1 MRSPHPVLVA
11 VLGCLAVGGFLLV
24 SLERSGSENPR
35 ETIDL
40 PGDGPST
47 DFPQLLPDA
56 LTRLLPESAS
66 APVRDF
72 APLFER
78 RVGESIVL
86 PLGAGLAGRV
96 NLVHRHPSGD
106 LALGI
111 DLDGAEDATA
121 FLSLSPEGRID
132 GQISSRKSGTAW
144 RLATRLDDGTLS
156 STRVRAEDLVCARFE
171 EGGLQ
176 PGLPPEPLGAEG
188 DWGGMSGP
196 EEVVPALQSRPT
208 ASRVIFLNFEG
219 ETVTGTP
226 WNSSYNDGLPI
237 VAAPFGT
244 PAHIEGIWES
254 IAEDYAVFDVN
265 VTTVRADFDEAATA
279 NRVMVIFTPTKA
291 WYGSAGGVAYVDS
304 FGSPTNPYCWV
315 FNLTLNGAAESGGH
329 EIGHTVGLRHDGT
342 SSRAYYTGHTHAS
355 GVSWGPIMGTS
366 YGRTI
371 SQFSKGEYP
380 GANRTEDDLAIVSS
394 RLPYLPDDH
403 ADSAGQ
409 ASEVSPAGTIDE
421 TGRIGNE
428 SDADLFRLESAG
440 PGPLTVTAT
449 PHPAYRNLDV
459 GLELLDDQLDVI
471 ASSSPSGPFDATIT
485 ASVTAGVHYLRVTGT
500 GLGDLVTGYGQYGS
514 IGSYTLSGTYPGSPL
529 PASPTGL
536 SASDG
541 TSTAAVLL
549 AWNAVPAVD
558 GYRVYRGLEP
568 DGSDA
573 VLLTSPATTTH
584 DDDTAVAGTVYW
596 YFVRARDGLLD
607 SPLSTGDSGWRQ
619 RLPPDPP
626 ASVTATDDSPHSIR
640 VSWPAAGG
648 AQSYRISRNAA
659 NAFIGSTVMDTTTA
673 LSWHDTTTAANDP
686 YFYFVEALNTGGI
699 ATPVGS
705 PTPGHR
711 TPLPPDTPT
720 GLSASDGSSSA
731 VTLLTW
737 NVVPGATGY
746 RLYRST
752 TDLIAGATEFAVV
765 GETTSHSD
773 TGGVAGTMYWYFVRA
788 ILPGGDSVPSHF
800 DTGYRA
806 AAPPAVPGSITAT
819 LGTDADGVLV
829 SWGATGD
836 TLTYRIFRGD
846 GDSPETAELIG
857 ETSLT
862 EWLDTTAVA
871 GRTYRYYVRAG
882 NLAGESG
889 FSAPALGYGAT
900 PDPLD
905 DGYENNDDLSLATAL
920 AERTIDAIAVD
931 ADPDWYAIELA
942 PGETRLDVAVIG
954 DSSDGAVVLSLH
966 DDSGAPVASSLDSH
980 GAKVIS
986 HTGGSGAS
994 YRILVERDDGA
1005 AVPYALMVTPLAPG
1019 ESGLTADGIL
1029 GTTFPPSLGDGWI
1042 DRHGAG
1048 QFVSQRIRPGQTRR
1062 FYVDLVNQSAVGG
1075 TFLAR
1080 SGGGSRRFSLDHY
1093 VLTAGRWQ
1101 RITGA
1106 LKRAGSLSALAPFER
1121 VRFHST
1127 VRAED
1132 RGPGR
1137 RTTLSI
1143 PYLIHPALEPAAL
1156 DQGKWILTMP
1166 PQRR

>member
-1 MRSPHPVLVA
+1 MRSPLPVLVA
-11 VLGCLAVGGFLLV
+11 VLGCLAVGGILLV
-24 SLERSGSENPR
+24 SLGRSGPKNPR
-35 ETIDL
+35 KTVAL
-40 PGDGPST
+40 PGVDPVPEAPR
-47 DFPQLLPDA
+47 FLPDA
-56 LTRLLPESAS
+56 LTRVLPESAA

-72 APLFER
+72 APLFQR
-78 RVGESIVL
+78 RVGELIVL
-86 PLGAGLAGRV
+86 PLGKGLSGRV
-96 NLVHRHPSGD
+96 NLSHRHPSGD
-106 LALGI
+106 LAIGI
-111 DLDGAEDATA
+111 DLEGPEDATA
-121 FLSLSPEGRID
+121 FLSLSPEGKIE
-132 GQISSRKSGTAW
+132 GQISSQRSRSAW
-144 RLATRLDDGTLS
+144 CLATRLEDGTVS
-156 STRVRAEDLVCARFE
+156 STRIRAEDLVCARFD

-176 PGLPPEPLGAEG
+176 PGMPPEPLGAEV
-188 DWGGMSGP
+188 DPGGMSGP
-196 EEVVPALQSRPT
+196 EEVVPALQSLPT
-208 ASRVIFLNFEG
+208 ASRVIYLNFEG

-254 IAEDYAVFDVN
+254 ISEDYAVFDVN
-265 VTTVRADFDEAATA
+265 VTTVRADFDEAAAA

-366 YGRTI
+366 YGRNIT
-371 SQFSKGEYP
+371 QFSKGEYP
-380 GANRTEDDLAIVSS
+380 GANRAEDDLAIVSS

-403 ADSAGQ
+403 GDSAGQ
-409 ASEVSPAGTIDE
+409 ASEISPSGTFDV
-421 TGRIGNE
+421 TGSIGGAN
-428 SDADLFRLESAG
+428 DADLFRLESTG
-440 PGPLTVTAT
+440 PGPLSVTAT
-449 PHPAYRNLDV
+449 PHQAYRNLDV

-471 ASSSPSGPFDATIT
+471 ASSFPSGPFDATIT
-485 ASVTAGVHYLRVTGT
+485 TSVTAGIHYLRVTGT
-500 GLGDLVTGYGQYGS
+500 GLGDLVTGYGKYGS
-514 IGSYTLSGTYPGSPL
+514 IGSYTLTGTYPGDPL

-536 SASDG
+536 TASDG
-541 TSTAAVLL
+541 SSTAAVLL
-549 AWNAVPAVD
+549 AWDAVPSVD
-558 GYRVYRGLEP
+558 GYSVYRGLEP

-573 VLLTSPATTTH
+573 ALLSSPTTTSH
-584 DDDTAVAGTVYW
+584 DDDTAVAGTIYW
-596 YFVRARDGLLD
+596 YFVRARSGLLE

-619 RLPPDPP
+619 RVPPDPP

-659 NAFIGSTVMDTTTA
+659 NSFIGATVMATTTA
-673 LSWHDTTTAANDP
+673 LSWHDTTTSVNDP
-686 YFYFVEALNTGGI
+686 YFYIVEAVNTGGVS
-699 ATPVGS
+699 APVGS
-705 PTPGHR
+705 PAPGLR
-711 TPLPPDTPT
+711 TPLPPGTPT

-737 NVVPGATGY
+737 NAVPSATGY

-752 TDLIAGATEFAVV
+752 NDLIAGAPEIAVV
-765 GETTSHSD
+765 GETTTHSD
-773 TGGVAGTMYWYFVRA
+773 TGGAAGTIYWYFVRA
-788 ILPGGDSVPSHF
+788 ILPGGDSAPGHF
-800 DTGYRA
+800 DTGYRT
-806 AAPPAVPGSITAT
+806 AAPPAAPGSISAT
-819 LGTDADGVLV
+819 LGTNVDGVLV

-836 TLTYRIFRGD
+836 TLTYRVFRSD

-889 FSAPALGYGAT
+889 YSVAALGYGST
-900 PDPLD
+900 PDPID
-905 DGYENNDDLSLATAL
+905 DVYENNDDLSLATAL
-920 AERTIDAIAVD
+920 IEGTIHAIAVD
-931 ADPDWYAIELA
+931 ADPDWYAIDLA
-942 PGETRLDVAVIG
+942 PGEIRLDVAVIG

-986 HTGGSGAS
+986 HTGVAGAS

-1005 AVPYALMVTPLAPG
+1005 AVPYALMATPLASS

-1029 GTTFPPSLGDGWI
+1029 GTTFPTSLGEGWI

-1062 FYVDLVNQSAVGG
+1062 IYVDLVNRSAVSG

-1093 VLTAGRWQ
+1093 VLSAGRWQ

-1106 LKRAGSLSALAPFER
+1106 LKRSGSLSALAPFER
-1121 VRFHST
+1121 VHYLST

-1132 RGPGR
+1132 RSPGR
-1137 RTTLSI
+1137 KVTLSL
-1143 PYLIHPALEPAAL
+1143 PYLMHPALEPAAS
-1156 DQGKWILTMP
+1156 DQARWILTMP

>member
-1 MRSPHPVLVA
+1 
-11 VLGCLAVGGFLLV
+11 
-24 SLERSGSENPR
+24 
-35 ETIDL
+35 
-40 PGDGPST
+40 
-47 DFPQLLPDA
+47 
-56 LTRLLPESAS
+56 
-66 APVRDF
+66 VRDF
-72 APLFER
+72 TPLFER

-86 PLGAGLAGRV
+86 PFGNELSGRV

-111 DLDGAEDATA
+111 DLDGAEEATA

-132 GQISSRKSGTAW
+132 GQISSRRSGSAW
-144 RLATRLDDGTLS
+144 RLATRLDDGTVS
-156 STRVRAEDLVCARFE
+156 STRLRAEDLVCARFE

-176 PGLPPEPLGAEG
+176 PGLPPEPLGAEM
-188 DWGGMSGP
+188 DSGGMSGP
-196 EEVVPALQSRPT
+196 EEVVPALQSRPG
-208 ASRVIFLNFEG
+208 ASRVIYLNFEG

-244 PAHIEGIWES
+244 PAHVEGIWES

-366 YGRTI
+366 YGRNIT
-371 SQFSKGEYP
+371 QFSKGEYP

-409 ASEVSPAGTIDE
+409 ASEVSPTGTIDE
-421 TGRIGNE
+421 SGRIGSEN
-428 SDADLFRLESAG
+428 DADLFRLESTG

-471 ASSSPSGPFDATIT
+471 ASSFPSGPFDATIT
-485 ASVTAGVHYLRVTGT
+485 TSLPAGVHYLRVTGT
-500 GLGDLVTGYGQYGS
+500 GLGDLVTGYGKYGS
-514 IGSYTLSGTYPGSPL
+514 IGSYTLTGTYPGDPL

-541 TSTAAVLL
+541 TSTTAVLL
-549 AWNAVPAVD
+549 AWNAVPSVD

-573 VLLTSPATTTH
+573 VLLTSPATTTY

-596 YFVRARDGLLD
+596 YFVRARSGLLE
-607 SPLSTGDSGWRQ
+607 SPLTTGDSGWRQ
-619 RLPPDPP
+619 RLPPDSP

-640 VSWPAAGG
+640 VSWPTAGG
-648 AQSYRISRNAA
+648 AQSYRVSRNAA
-659 NAFIGSTVMDTTTA
+659 NAFIGATEMGTTTS
-673 LSWHDTTTAANDP
+673 LSWHDTTTAVNDP

-699 ATPVGS
+699 ATPVVS
-705 PTPGHR
+705 PAPGLR
-711 TPLPPDTPT
+711 TPLPPGTPT

-737 NVVPGATGY
+737 NAVPGATGY

-752 TDLIAGATEFAVV
+752 TDLITGATEFAVV

-773 TGGVAGTMYWYFVRA
+773 TGGTAGTMYWYFVRA
-788 ILPGGDSVPSHF
+788 ILPGGDSAPGHF

-819 LGTDADGVLV
+819 PGTNVDGVLV

-905 DGYENNDDLSLATAL
+905 DAYENNDDLSLATAL
-920 AERTIDAIAVD
+920 TKGTIHAIAVD
-931 ADPDWYAIELA
+931 ADPDWYVIDLA
-942 PGETRLDVAVIG
+942 PGETRLDLSVIG
-954 DSSDGAVVLSLH
+954 DSSDGAVVLALH
-966 DDSGAPVASSLDSH
+966 DDSGAPVTSSQESH

-986 HTGGSGAS
+986 HTGAAGVS

-1005 AVPYALMVTPLAPG
+1005 AVPYALVATTLAPG
-1019 ESGLTADGIL
+1019 ESGLTADGIF
-1029 GTTFPPSLGDGWI
+1029 GTTFPPSLGNGWV

-1062 FYVDLVNQSAVGG
+1062 FYVDLVNRSAVGG

-1080 SGGGSRRFSLDHY
+1080 SGGGSRRYSLDHY

-1101 RITGA
+1101 RITGS
-1106 LKRAGSLSALAPFER
+1106 LKRAGSLAALAPFER
-1121 VRFHST
+1121 VRFNST

-1137 RTTLSI
+1137 RATLSI
-1143 PYLIHPALEPAAL
+1143 PYLMHPALEPAAS

>member
-1 MRSPHPVLVA
+1 MRSPLPVLVA
-11 VLGCLAVGGFLLV
+11 ALGGLAVGGILFV
-24 SLERSGSENPR
+24 SLDRSGSEKDR
-35 ETIDL
+35 AIVTL
-40 PGDGPST
+40 PAEDPAPK
-47 DFPQLLPDA
+47 DARRLPDA
-56 LTRLLPESAS
+56 LTRLLPESAA
-66 APVRDF
+66 APVREF
-72 APLFER
+72 AHLFES

-86 PLGAGLAGRV
+86 PFGAGLSGRV

-111 DLDGAEDATA
+111 DLEGAEDATA

-132 GQISSRKSGTAW
+132 GQISSGRSGWAW
-144 RLATRLDDGTLS
+144 RLATRLDDGTVS
-156 STRVRAEDLVCARFE
+156 STRIRAEDLVCARFE

-176 PGLPPEPLGAEG
+176 PGLPPEPLGSEV

-196 EEVVPALQSRPT
+196 EEIVPALQSRPG
-208 ASRVIFLNFEG
+208 ASRHIYLNFEG

-226 WNSSYNDGLPI
+226 WNSSYNNGLPI

-244 PAHIEGIWES
+244 PAHIEGIWKS

-265 VTTVRADFDEAATA
+265 ITTVRADFDTAATA

-355 GVSWGPIMGTS
+355 GVSWGAIMGTS

-403 ADSAGQ
+403 GDSIGQ
-409 ASEVSPAGTIDE
+409 AREVSPTGTIDE
-421 TGRIGNE
+421 TGLISSGN
-428 SDADLFRLESAG
+428 DADLFRFESTG
-440 PGPLTVTAT
+440 PGPLSVTAT

-471 ASSSPSGPFDATIT
+471 ASAAPAGPFDATIT
-485 ASVTAGVHYLRVTGT
+485 TSVTAGVHYLRITGT
-500 GLGDLVTGYGQYGS
+500 GLGDLVTGYGKYGS
-514 IGSYTLSGTYPGSPL
+514 IGSYTLTGTYPGDPL

-536 SASDG
+536 TASDG

-549 AWNAVPAVD
+549 AWDAVPSVD
-558 GYRVYRGLEP
+558 GYRVYRGLES

-573 VLLTSPATTTH
+573 VLLASPTATTH
-584 DDDTAVAGTVYW
+584 DDDTAVAGTVYC
-596 YFVRARDGLLD
+596 YFVRARSGLLE

-640 VSWPAAGG
+640 VSWLAAGG

-659 NAFIGSTVMDTTTA
+659 NAFVGATVMGTTTS
-673 LSWHDTTTAANDP
+673 LSWHDTTTVVNDP
-686 YFYFVEALNTGGI
+686 YFYFVESINTGGTS
-699 ATPVGS
+699 ASSGS
-705 PTPGHR
+705 PTTGLR
-711 TPLPPDTPT
+711 VPLPPGTPT

-731 VTLLTW
+731 LTLLTW
-737 NVVPGATGY
+737 NAVPGATGY
-746 RLYRST
+746 RLYRSP
-752 TDLIAGATEFAVV
+752 TDLIAGATEFALI

-773 TGGVAGTMYWYFVRA
+773 TGGVAGAVYWYFVRA
-788 ILPGGDSVPSHF
+788 ILPGGDSAPGHF

-806 AAPPAVPGSITAT
+806 PAPPAVPGSISAT
-819 LGTDADGVLV
+819 LGTHADGVLV
-829 SWGATGD
+829 SWAATDD
-836 TLTYRIFRGD
+836 TLVYRIFRSD
-846 GDSPETAELIG
+846 GDSPQAAELLG

-871 GRTYRYYVRAG
+871 GRTYRYHVRAA

-889 FSAPALGYGAT
+889 ASLAALGYGTAS
-900 PDPLD
+900 DPLD
-905 DGYENNDDLSLATAL
+905 DGFENNDDLTLATSLAGGA
-920 AERTIDAIAVD
+920 IDAIAVD
-931 ADPDWYAIELA
+931 ADPDWYAIDLA
-942 PGETRLDVAVIG
+942 PGETRLDVSVVG
-954 DSSDGAVVLSLH
+954 DASDGVVVLSLH

-986 HTGGSGAS
+986 HTGAAGAS

-1029 GTTFPPSLGDGWI
+1029 GTSSPPSLGDGWV

-1048 QFVSQRIRPGQTRR
+1048 QVISQRIRAGQSRR
-1062 FYVDLVNQSAVGG
+1062 LFVDLVNRSAVSG

-1080 SGGGSRRFSLDHY
+1080 SGGGSRLFSLDHY
-1093 VLTAGRWQ
+1093 VFSAGRWQ

-1106 LKRAGSLSALAPFER
+1106 LKRSGSLAMLAPFER
-1121 VRFHST
+1121 VRYHSL
-1127 VRAED
+1127 VRAEN
-1132 RGPGR
+1132 GSPGR
-1137 RTTLSI
+1137 RATLFI
-1143 PYLIHPALEPAAL
+1143 PYLMQPVPDPTAT
-1156 DQGKWILTMP
+1156 DQAKWILTMP

>member
-1 MRSPHPVLVA
+1 MRSPLPVLVA
-11 VLGCLAVGGFLLV
+11 VLGCLAVGGILLV
-24 SLERSGSENPR
+24 SLDRSGQENPR
-35 ETIDL
+35 ETVTL
-40 PGDGPST
+40 RGEAQVAEAPR
-47 DFPQLLPDA
+47 FLPDA
-56 LTRLLPESAS
+56 LTRLLPESAVT
-66 APVRDF
+66 PVREF
-72 APLFER
+72 ARLFES

-86 PLGAGLAGRV
+86 PFGAGLPGRV
-96 NLVHRHPSGD
+96 NLFHRHPSGD

-111 DLDGAEDATA
+111 DLEGAEGATA

-132 GQISSRKSGTAW
+132 GQISSRRSGSAW
-144 RLATRLDDGTLS
+144 RLETKLDDGTVS
-156 STRVRAEDLVCARFE
+156 SKRIQAVDLVCARFA

-176 PGLPPEPLGAEG
+176 PGLPPEPLGSEV
-188 DWGGMSGP
+188 DPGGRSAP
-196 EEVVPALQSRPT
+196 EEVVPALHSRPG
-208 ASRVIFLNFEG
+208 ASRVIYLNFEG

-226 WNSSYNDGLPI
+226 WNSSYNEGLPI
-237 VAAPFGT
+237 VAAPFAT

-254 IAEDYAVFDVN
+254 IAEDYSVFDIN
-265 VTTVRADFDEAATA
+265 VTTVRADFDEAATS

-355 GVSWGPIMGTS
+355 GVSWGAIMGTS

-371 SQFSKGEYP
+371 TQFSKGEYP
-380 GANRTEDDLAIVSS
+380 GANRTEDDLAIASS

-403 ADSAGQ
+403 GDSIGQ
-409 ASEVSPAGTIDE
+409 ASEVSPTGTIDE
-421 TGRIGNE
+421 TGLISSGN
-428 SDADLFRLESAG
+428 DADLFRVESTG
-440 PGPLTVTAT
+440 PGPLSVTAT
-449 PHPAYRNLDV
+449 PHPTYRNLDV

-471 ASSSPSGPFDATIT
+471 ASAAPSGPFDATIT
-485 ASVTAGVHYLRVTGT
+485 TTVPAGVHYLRVTGT
-500 GLGDLVTGYGQYGS
+500 GLGDLFTGYGKYGS
-514 IGSYTLSGTYPGSPL
+514 IGSYTLTGTYPGDPL

-536 SASDG
+536 TASDG
-541 TSTAAVLL
+541 ASTAAVLL
-549 AWNAVPAVD
+549 AWDAVPSVD

-573 VLLTSPATTTH
+573 VLLASPTTISH

-596 YFVRARDGLLD
+596 YFVRARSGLLE
-607 SPLSTGDSGWRQ
+607 SPPSAGDSGWMQ
-619 RLPPDPP
+619 RLPPDAP

-659 NAFIGSTVMDTTTA
+659 NAFIGSTVMDTTTT

-686 YFYFVEALNTGGI
+686 YFYFVEALNTGGMT
-699 ATPVGS
+699 TPVGS
-705 PTPGHR
+705 PAPGLR
-711 TPLPPDTPT
+711 TPLPPHTPS

-737 NVVPGATGY
+737 NPVPSATGY

-752 TDLIAGATEFAVV
+752 TDLITGATEFAVV

-773 TGGVAGTMYWYFVRA
+773 TGGTAGTMYWYFVRA
-788 ILPGGDSVPSHF
+788 ILTGGDSAPGQF

-819 LGTDADGVLV
+819 LGTNVDGVLV

-836 TLTYRIFRGD
+836 TLIYRIFRGD
-846 GDSPETAELIG
+846 GDSPETTELIG

-862 EWLDTTAVA
+862 EWLDTTVVA

-889 FSAPALGYGAT
+889 YSVAALGYGAT

-905 DGYENNDDLSLATAL
+905 DVYEDNDDLSLAATL
-920 AERTIDAIAVD
+920 TGGTIHAIAVD
-931 ADPDWYAIELA
+931 ADPDWYVIDLA
-942 PGETRLDVAVIG
+942 PNETRLDVSVIG
-954 DSSDGAVVLSLH
+954 DLSDGVVVLALH

-986 HTGGSGAS
+986 HTGAAGAS

-1005 AVPYALMVTPLAPG
+1005 AVPYSLMATALAPG
-1019 ESGLTADGIL
+1019 ESGLTADGIF
-1029 GTTFPPSLGDGWI
+1029 GSTFPPSLGEGWI
-1042 DRHGAG
+1042 DRHGSG
-1048 QFVSQRIRPGQTRR
+1048 QFVSQRLRPGQSRGL
-1062 FYVDLVNQSAVGG
+1062 YVDLVNRSAVGG

-1080 SGGGSRRFSLDHY
+1080 SSGGSRRFSLDHF
-1093 VLTAGRWQ
+1093 VLSGGRWQ
-1101 RITGA
+1101 RITATMKHSGA
-1106 LKRAGSLSALAPFER
+1106 LSALTPFER
-1121 VRFHST
+1121 VRYHST

-1137 RTTLSI
+1137 KAMLAI
-1143 PYLIHPALEPAAL
+1143 PYLMHPAPEPTASE
-1156 DQGKWILTMP
+1156 QGKWILTIP
-1166 PQRR
+1166 RQGR

>member
-1 MRSPHPVLVA
+1 MRSPLPVLVA
-11 VLGCLAVGGFLLV
+11 VLGCLSVGGILLV
-24 SLERSGSENPR
+24 SFDRPSPGNPR
-35 ETIDL
+35 ETVAL
-40 PGDGPST
+40 PDEDRAPESPR
-47 DFPQLLPDA
+47 FLPDA
-56 LTRLLPESAS
+56 LTRLLPESAA

-72 APLFER
+72 VLLFER

-86 PLGAGLAGRV
+86 PLGKGLSGRV
-96 NLVHRHPSGD
+96 NLFHRHPSGD

-111 DLDGAEDATA
+111 NLDGADDATA
-121 FLSLSPEGRID
+121 FLSLSPEGRIE
-132 GQISSRKSGTAW
+132 GQISSRRSGSAW
-144 RLATRLDDGTLS
+144 RLETKLDDGTVS
-156 STRVRAEDLVCARFE
+156 STRIRAEDLVCARFE

-188 DWGGMSGP
+188 DFGGIPGP
-196 EEVVPALQSRPT
+196 EEIVPALQSRPG
-208 ASRVIFLNFEG
+208 ASRVIYLNFEG

-366 YGRTI
+366 YGRNIT
-371 SQFSKGEYP
+371 QFSKGEYP

-403 ADSAGQ
+403 GDSFGQ
-409 ASEVSPAGTIDE
+409 ASEVSPTGTIDE
-421 TGRIGNE
+421 TGRIGSE
-428 SDADLFRLESAG
+428 VDADLFRLESTG
-440 PGPLTVTAT
+440 PGPLSVTAT
-449 PHPAYRNLDV
+449 PHQAYRNLDV

-485 ASVTAGVHYLRVTGT
+485 TTVTAGVHYLRITGT

-514 IGSYTLSGTYPGSPL
+514 IGSYTLSGTFPGDPL

-549 AWNAVPAVD
+549 AWDVVPSVD

-573 VLLTSPATTTH
+573 VLLASPTAPSH
-584 DDDTAVAGTVYW
+584 DDDTAMAGTIYW
-596 YFVRARDGLLD
+596 YFVRARSGLLE

-619 RLPPDPP
+619 RLPPDSP

-648 AQSYRISRNAA
+648 AQSYRISRNALNSFVGA
-659 NAFIGSTVMDTTTA
+659 TEIGTTSA
-673 LSWHDTTTAANDP
+673 LSWHDTTTAVNDP
-686 YFYFVEALNTGGI
+686 YFYFVEAVNTGG
-699 ATPVGS
+699 ASAPVGS
-705 PTPGHR
+705 PSPGVR

-720 GLSASDGSSSA
+720 GLSATDGSSSA

-737 NVVPGATGY
+737 NAVPGATGY

-752 TDLIAGATEFAVV
+752 NDLIAGAPEIAVV

-773 TGGVAGTMYWYFVRA
+773 TGGTAGTVYWYFVRA
-788 ILPGGDSVPSHF
+788 ILPGGDSATGHF
-800 DTGYRA
+800 DTGYRT
-806 AAPPAVPGSITAT
+806 AAPPSVPGSILAT
-819 LGTDADGVLV
+819 LGTNVDGVLV

-846 GDSPETAELIG
+846 GDSPDTAELIG
-857 ETSLT
+857 ETPLT

-889 FSAPALGYGAT
+889 YSVAALGYGST

-905 DGYENNDDLSLATAL
+905 DVYENNDDLSLATAFT
-920 AERTIDAIAVD
+920 EGTIHATAVD
-931 ADPDWYAIELA
+931 ADPDWYAFDLA
-942 PGETRLDVAVIG
+942 PGETRLDVSVIG
-954 DSSDGAVVLSLH
+954 ESSDGAVVLSLH
-966 DDSGAPVASSLDSH
+966 DDSGTPVAASLDSH

-986 HTGGSGAS
+986 HTGAAGAS

-1005 AVPYALMVTPLAPG
+1005 AVAYSLMATALSPG
-1019 ESGLTADGIL
+1019 EPGLTADAIL
-1029 GTTFPPSLGDGWI
+1029 GTNFPPSLGEGWI
-1042 DRHGAG
+1042 DRHGSG
-1048 QFVSQRIRPGQTRR
+1048 QFVSQRIRPGQSRGV
-1062 FYVDLVNQSAVGG
+1062 FVDLVNHSAVGG

-1093 VLTAGRWQ
+1093 LFSGGRWQ

-1106 LKRAGSLSALAPFER
+1106 LKRSGSLSTLAPFER
-1121 VRFHST
+1121 VRYHST
-1127 VRAED
+1127 VRAEE

-1137 RTTLSI
+1137 RATLSI
-1143 PYLIHPALEPAAL
+1143 PYLMHPALEPAAS
-1156 DQGKWILTMP
+1156 DQAKWILTITP
-1166 PQRR
+1166 KRR

>member
-1 MRSPHPVLVA
+1 MRSPLPVLVA
-11 VLGCLAVGGFLLV
+11 VLGCLAVGGLLLV
-24 SLERSGSENPR
+24 SLDRPGSENLR
-35 ETIDL
+35 ETVDL
-40 PGDGPST
+40 PGDDPKIN
-47 DFPQLLPDA
+47 FPQLLPDA
-56 LTRLLPESAS
+56 LTRLLPESAA

-78 RVGESIVL
+78 RVGESVVL
-86 PLGAGLAGRV
+86 PLGFGLSGRV
-96 NLVHRHPSGD
+96 NLFHRHPSGD
-106 LALGI
+106 LAIGI
-111 DLDGAEDATA
+111 DLGGAGDATA

-132 GQISSRKSGTAW
+132 GQISSRRSGSAW
-144 RLATRLDDGTLS
+144 RLSTNLDDGTIS
-156 STRVRAEDLVCARFE
+156 STRIRADNLVCARFDE
-171 EGGLQ
+171 DGLQ
-176 PGLPPEPLGAEG
+176 PGMPPEPVGAEV

-196 EEVVPALQSRPT
+196 EEIVPALQSLPV
-208 ASRVIFLNFEG
+208 ASRVIYLNFEG

-244 PAHIEGIWES
+244 PAHVEGIWKS

-265 VTTVRADFDEAATA
+265 VTTVRADFDAAATSD
-279 NRVMVIFTPTKA
+279 RVMVIFTPTKA

-304 FGSPTNPYCWV
+304 FGSSTNPYCWV

-355 GVSWGPIMGTS
+355 GVSWGAIMGTS

-371 SQFSKGEYP
+371 TQFSKGEYP

-403 ADSAGQ
+403 GDSAGQ
-409 ASEVSPAGTIDE
+409 ASEVSLSGTIDE
-421 TGRIGNE
+421 SGRIGGGN
-428 SDADLFRLESAG
+428 DADLFRLESNG
-440 PGPLTVTAT
+440 PGPLSVTAT

-471 ASSSPSGPFDATIT
+471 ASAAPAGPFDATIT
-485 ASVTAGVHYLRVTGT
+485 TTVTAGVHYLRITGT

-514 IGSYTLSGTYPGSPL
+514 IGSYTLSGTYPGDPL

-536 SASDG
+536 TASDG
-541 TSTAAVLL
+541 ASTAAILL
-549 AWNAVPAVD
+549 AWDAVPSVD
-558 GYRVYRGLEP
+558 GYRVYRGLES

-573 VLLTSPATTTH
+573 LLLASPSATTH
-584 DDDTAVAGTVYW
+584 DDDTSVAGTIYW
-596 YFVRARDGLLD
+596 YFVRARSGLLE

-659 NAFIGSTVMDTTTA
+659 NAFIGATVMDTTTA
-673 LSWHDTTTAANDP
+673 LSWHDTTTAVNDP
-686 YFYFVEALNTGGI
+686 YFYFVEAVNTGG
-699 ATPVGS
+699 ASAPVAS
-705 PTPGHR
+705 PAPGVR
-711 TPLPPDTPT
+711 TPLPPGTPT

-737 NVVPGATGY
+737 NAVPGATGY

-752 TDLIAGATEFAVV
+752 NDLIAGAPEIAVV

-773 TGGVAGTMYWYFVRA
+773 TAGAAGTAYWYFVRA
-788 ILPGGDSVPSHF
+788 ILPGGDSASSHF
-800 DTGYRA
+800 DTGFRT
-806 AAPPAVPGSITAT
+806 AAPPSVPGPISAT
-819 LGTDADGVLV
+819 PGTNVDGVLV

-836 TLTYRIFRGD
+836 TLTYRVFRSD
-846 GDSPETAELIG
+846 GDSSETAELIG

-889 FSAPALGYGAT
+889 YSVAALGYGST
-900 PDPLD
+900 PDPID
-905 DGYENNDDLSLATAL
+905 DVYENNDDLSLATAL
-920 AERTIDAIAVD
+920 IEGTIHAIAVD
-931 ADPDWYAIELA
+931 ADPDWYAINLA

-966 DDSGAPVASSLDSH
+966 DDSGAPVAASQDSY

-986 HTGGSGAS
+986 HTGPPGAS

-1005 AVPYALMVTPLAPG
+1005 AVPYALMATALAPG
-1019 ESGLTADGIL
+1019 ESGLTADAIL
-1029 GTTFPPSLGDGWI
+1029 GTNFPPSLGEGWI
-1042 DRHGAG
+1042 DRHGSG
-1048 QFVSQRIRPGQTRR
+1048 QSVSQRIRPGQSRGV
-1062 FYVDLVNQSAVGG
+1062 FVDLVNRSAVGG

-1080 SGGGSRRFSLDHY
+1080 SGGGSRRISLDHY
-1093 VLTAGRWQ
+1093 LFSGGRWQ

-1106 LKRAGSLSALAPFER
+1106 LKRSGSLSTLAPFEQ
-1121 VRFHST
+1121 VRYHST
-1127 VRAED
+1127 VRAEE

-1137 RTTLSI
+1137 RATLSI
-1143 PYLIHPALEPAAL
+1143 PYLMYPALEPPAA
-1156 DQGKWILTMP
+1156 DQAKWILTITP
-1166 PQRR
+1166 KRR